1 MSKTPRGTKMSARFK
16 SNIFEKEKGLTLL
29 QIAEELEKLVSKLNN
44 NKTDLNQA
52 VGQLKSILLSIYR
65 IINENE
71 KVSIKIE
78 SNEEQLKKKVQE
90 LQDEIKK
97 DKKEIDS
104 MKEEKSKDTSKD
116 TSQEAPKIELNLNN
130 NVVNL
135 DKEELKNNLKLEQY
149 NFTNSCNNLI

>member
-16 SNIFEKEKGLTLL
+16 SNIFEKEKGVTLL

-71 KVSIKIE
+71 KVSIRIG
-78 SNEEQLKKKVQE
+78 SNEEQLKN
-90 LQDEIKK
+90 
-97 DKKEIDS
+97 
-104 MKEEKSKDTSKD
+104 
-116 TSQEAPKIELNLNN
+116 KITKCKR
-130 NVVNL
+130 
-135 DKEELKNNLKLEQY
+135 D
-149 NFTNSCNNLI
+149 